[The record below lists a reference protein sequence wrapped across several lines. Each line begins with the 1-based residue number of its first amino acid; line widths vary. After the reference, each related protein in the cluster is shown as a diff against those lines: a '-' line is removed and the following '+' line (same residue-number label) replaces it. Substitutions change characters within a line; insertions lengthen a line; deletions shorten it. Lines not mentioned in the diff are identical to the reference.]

1 MQRRNV
7 FQNENSKDEL
17 SETEGFLQFLGTC
30 TQGDRLVKC
39 AEAECD
45 LEERQHERTEAL
57 LCTVLFL
64 WVNAKTG
71 PGLIEMS
78 SCVGHTGRRSKY

>member
-1 MQRRNV
+1 MPRPC
-7 FQNENSKDEL
+7 
-17 SETEGFLQFLGTC
+17 TE
-30 TQGDRLVKC
+30 GDRLVKC

-45 LEERQHERTEAL
+45 LEECQHECTEAL
-57 LCTVLFL
+57 LCVVLFL

-78 SCVGHTGRRSKY
+78 SCTGHISIRSKY